1 MNLHDVIRIN
11 AEQTS
16 AAIVL
21 EQGVSDNSL
30 VGNYTPTQAAIQ
42 VFEHVCKAVLPSATQ
57 EQRALN
63 LYGSY
68 GSGKSHLAVVL
79 AQLLRDGASS
89 DGFSKLITRLEQA
102 DKKSLA
108 QSLKSTFLPKED
120 ADAKPYLLVS
130 LYASGTTS
138 LGAKL
143 MEGLY
148 DALQRERH
156 LDIKEILPSTEYE
169 VCVQRFE
176 EMAADN
182 PDFVNA
188 DLSEWGLED
197 YFSTE
202 DLVVD
207 LRNHQPLALDVFLQ
221 WHEKVCFGQA
231 FDISQAGGKNFI
243 EAYLEAGKNLAEKY
257 HFGGIVVLWDEFG
270 NALEDLV
277 GNSARNAGQEIM
289 ALQKFVETACAPSA
303 GHTLFFGVTHVSF
316 QEYGD
321 RTNAS
326 ETVKEGLEKISGRFN
341 RPFKIEL
348 NAAESDGY
356 HLLGMQKT
364 WSEQGRILLTEEQ
377 SAKQSLLEVCY
388 KLPLF
393 QTLSAHLEQVF
404 EDVYP
409 LHPVMA
415 VGLFNLSKMAQANRT
430 ALTFFRDNAGDI
442 LNSELTDHQLWKK
455 ELVRFPKLLHY
466 YEDSLK
472 KESGSDWR
480 RYEQALSNV
489 NGDNATEVSARKD
502 ILSTLLLA
510 QLLGESFKASEEF
523 LACALYDALPN
534 TVASEPLNQNLA
546 WLKAAGVI
554 WKNSASHFWS
564 LAGEGGVD
572 IDTLI
577 EKHTKMFSGRSY
589 QTLLEDYPVMQDDL
603 LPALGVHDLEP
614 SECGIIR
621 SFSVELLTP
630 PFAPEQIKI
639 KNPLLSA
646 QVFLLLAQTQQEV
659 LTAKARIQEMAQK
672 NIYFWM
678 PIQGIEAQAHEEN
691 GASYRLNDLM
701 CRYLAINEQLRQGAA
716 LSEDLR
722 RQLEAKWESNRQAI
736 KQILHVL
743 YGRAGLESAQC
754 QVFKAGSNEALD
766 CDSWHG
772 FRAYLANEVNSLY
785 TKELPIRA
793 MNMNVLRDEKYTGS
807 SKIVKLV
814 ERILEFDE
822 NPAYQTDLLGEERE
836 TSELSALIDGILG
849 ANKLFIQRSNGW
861 GIKSVEDTHGEL
873 KEVLKLLHDTFV
885 RKRDNPYAVSELR
898 KKLIASPYGLPA
910 CTLALFAAVAIRHE
924 VKRLRWG
931 RNKDTSFAKNLVEAF
946 KENSNLTIRL
956 FEFGKKQFAMLF
968 LLGRSLGI
976 EKAEEQSNEE
986 YAAVC
991 AAKFR
996 ELIREKPDGVKQS
1009 NQLGLK
1015 TQELVRFLELPGKS
1029 TQDLADFL
1037 IDLLEVKND
1046 LPDTNVAKVFTAIK
1060 ALFND
1065 FSKVEDAKLHEI
1077 KLCWD
1082 KVFPVSSSERDAI
1095 MSRLQHIPGH
1105 QANQLKSLLGGANYA
1120 TDVFPK
1126 EIIHKMLG
1134 KLFDDCTDSDI
1145 GRCTAALEMLF
1156 DQARQPAPKIPE
1168 PPAVSPA
1175 PAPAPVPEVTRPA
1188 TKRFPDLFPR
1198 MISEI
1203 NEPESFESVKLKL
1216 DNVLSASKLSKDEV
1230 VSLLERL
1237 LNEHKE

>member
-1 MNLHDVIRIN
+1 M
-11 AEQTS
+11 
-16 AAIVL
+16 
-21 EQGVSDNSL
+21 
-30 VGNYTPTQAAIQ
+30 
-42 VFEHVCKAVLPSATQ
+42 
-57 EQRALN
+57 
-63 LYGSY
+63 
-68 GSGKSHLAVVL
+68 

-89 DGFSKLITRLEQA
+89 DGFSKLIARLAQA

-176 EMAADN
+176 EMAAEN
-182 PDFVNA
+182 PNFVNA
-188 DLSEWGLED
+188 DLSEWGLDD

-207 LRNHQPLALDVFLQ
+207 LRNHQPLALDVFLR

-257 HFGGIVVLWDEFG
+257 HFGGIVVLWGEFG
-270 NALEDLV
+270 NALEDLI
-277 GNSARNAGQEIM
+277 GNTARNAGQEIM
-289 ALQKFVETACAPSA
+289 SLQNFVEKTCAPDA

-316 QEYGD
+316 PEYAS

-326 ETVKEGLEKISGRFN
+326 ETIKEGLEKISGRFN
-341 RPFKIEL
+341 RPFKVEL

-356 HLLGMQKT
+356 HLLGMQKM
-364 WSEQGRILLTEEQ
+364 WSEQGRTLLAEEQ
-377 SAKQSLLEVCY
+377 KAKQSLLDVCH

-466 YEDSLK
+466 YADNLK

-489 NGDNATEVSARKD
+489 NGDNATEVNARKD

-510 QLLGESFKASEEF
+510 QLLGENFKASEEF

-534 TVASEPLNQNLA
+534 TVAAEPLNQNLA

-554 WKNSASHFWS
+554 WKNNASHFWS

-572 IDTLI
+572 IDVLI
-577 EKHTKMFSGRSY
+577 EKHTKMFSGRSH

-603 LPALGVHDLEP
+603 LPTLGEHDLEP

-621 SFSVELLTP
+621 SFAVEVLTP
-630 PFAPEQIKI
+630 PFAPEKI
-639 KNPLLSA
+639 KVKAPLLSA

-672 NIYFWM
+672 NVYFWM
-678 PIQGIEAQAHEEN
+678 PVQGIEAQVHEEN

-701 CRYLAINEQLRQGAA
+701 CRYLAINEQLRQGTA

-736 KQILHVL
+736 KRILQVL
-743 YGRAGLESAQC
+743 YGRAGLKSAQC
-754 QVFKAGSNEALD
+754 QVFKAGSTEALA
-766 CDSWHG
+766 CHSWHG
-772 FRAYLANEVNSLY
+772 FRAYLADEVNSLY

-807 SKIVKLV
+807 AKIVKLV
-814 ERILEFDE
+814 ERILEFDD
-822 NPAYQTDLLGEERE
+822 NPTYQTDLLGEVKE
-836 TSELSALIDGILG
+836 TSEPSALIDGILG
-849 ANKLFIQRSNGW
+849 VNKLFIQRSNGW
-861 GIKSVEDTHGEL
+861 GIRSVEETQGVL
-873 KEVLKLLHDTFV
+873 KEVLKLLHDTFL
-885 RKRDNPYAVSELR
+885 RKRENPYAVSALR
-898 KKLIASPYGLPA
+898 KKLIAAPYGLPA

-931 RNKDTSFAKNLVEAF
+931 SAKNESNFAKNLVEAF
-946 KENSNLTIRL
+946 TENSQLTIRL

-968 LLGRSLGI
+968 LLGQSLGI
-976 EKAEEQSNEE
+976 EKDEEQPNEE
-986 YAAVC
+986 YATVC
-991 AAKFR
+991 VAKFR
-996 ELIREKPDGVKQS
+996 ELIRGKPDGVKQS
-1009 NQLGLK
+1009 NQLDFK
-1015 TQELVRFLELPGKS
+1015 TQKLVRFLELPGKS

-1037 IDLLEVKND
+1037 IDLLELKND
-1046 LPDTNVAKVFTAIK
+1046 LPDANVTKVFAAIK
-1060 ALFND
+1060 VLLDD
-1065 FSKVEDAKLHEI
+1065 FLKVEDAKLHEI

-1082 KVFPVSSSERDAI
+1082 KVFPVSSSERDVI

-1120 TDVFPK
+1120 SDVFPK

-1145 GRCTAALEMLF
+1145 GGCTAALEMLF
-1156 DQARQPAPKIPE
+1156 EQARQPAPKIPE
-1168 PPAVSPA
+1168 PPVVSPV
-1175 PAPAPVPEVTRPA
+1175 PVPDVTPPA

-1198 MISEI
+1198 IISEI

-1216 DNVLSASKLSKDEV
+1216 DNVLSASKLSKAEV